1 METQLRDQLVEV
13 IKIVDLI
20 EVVTELHTE
29 HRSPKTEPWGVSSR
43 SVCGQEKNVRK
54 KKLEISF
61 QKLHVMSGV
70 VGRRDWE

>member
-29 HRSPKTEPWGVSSR
+29 HRSPKTEPWGVSSS